1 MSVPVSAILE
11 RKGRAVLTARA
22 DARLADAARMMAEKG
37 VGALVVTDEGDRVE
51 GIVSERDVV
60 RRVAADGGSALE
72 QTVGEVMTRSVTTC
86 SPATGTTEL
95 ATTMTE
101 GRVRHL
107 PVVEDGRLVGIV
119 SIGDV
124 VKSRLDELATQAESL
139 ERYVTGTAY

>member
-11 RKGRAVLTARA
+11 SKGQEVLTASG
-22 DARLADAARMMAEKG
+22 DDRLVDAARSMADRG
-37 VGALVVTDEGDRVE
+37 VGALVVTDEHGGVQ

-60 RRVAADGGSALE
+60 RRVAAEGAEALE
-72 QTVGEVMTRSVTTC
+72 QRVAEVMTRSVTTC

-107 PVVEDGRLVGIV
+107 PVVEEGRLVGIV

-124 VKSRLDELATQAESL
+124 VKSRIDELATQTESL

>member
-11 RKGRAVLTARA
+11 RKGHAVLSASA
-22 DARLADAARMMAEKG
+22 DEPLAEAARRMATEG
-37 VGALVVTDEGDRVE
+37 VGALVVTDDQEAVQ
-51 GIVSERDVV
+51 GIVSERDIVGQ
-60 RRVAADGGSALE
+60 VATDGAAALE
-72 QTVGEVMTRSVTTC
+72 RTVGEVMIRTVTTC

-95 ATTMTE
+95 AATMTE

-124 VKSRLDELATQAESL
+124 VKSRLDELATQTESL